1 MMTMIRV
8 LDVATALLA
17 CTVLVGGTA
26 VAQTYPN
33 KPVRMVTSGVGGG
46 ADVSSRL
53 LAPGLSAALG
63 QQIIV
68 DSRGSGVIPGELVY
82 KAPPDG
88 YTLLLYNNTL
98 WVGPLIQTTPYD
110 AVRDFVP
117 ITLTNRSPNIL
128 VVHSALPVKS
138 VRQLVALAKARPGEL
153 NYATGS
159 TGASNHIAGELF
171 KAMAGVNIVRIP
183 YKSGAQESADL
194 ISGQVQLMF
203 ASAGMTPHVRAGR
216 LRALAVTSVEP
227 SPLFPELPTIAS
239 QGLPGYESGSI
250 YALFAPAGTPAA
262 IVQRLH
268 QESVK
273 VLQSTEVRERFLKS
287 GMEAVGSTPEE
298 LAATIKSDIAR
309 IGKLIKG
316 AGIRE

>member
-1 MMTMIRV
+1 M
-8 LDVATALLA
+8 
-17 CTVLVGGTA
+17 
-26 VAQTYPN
+26 
-33 KPVRMVTSGVGGG
+33 
-46 ADVSSRL
+46 
-53 LAPGLSAALG
+53 
-63 QQIIV
+63 
-68 DSRGSGVIPGELVY
+68 
-82 KAPPDG
+82 
-88 YTLLLYNNTL
+88 
-98 WVGPLIQTTPYD
+98 GPLIQTTPYD

-309 IGKLIKG
+309 IGKLIKD

>member
-1 MMTMIRV
+1 MRLLRTVSTVI
-8 LDVATALLA
+8 LSALA
-17 CTVLVGGTA
+17 VSA
-26 VAQTYPN
+26 VADDYPN
-33 KPVRMVTSGVGGG
+33 KAIRLIMPYPIGGSIDIAGRMVAQRL
-46 ADVSSRL
+46 ADN
-53 LAPGLSAALG
+53 LG
-63 QQIIV
+63 QAVVVDNRTGAGGIV
-68 DSRGSGVIPGELVY
+68 GTETGAR
-82 KAPPDG
+82 AAPDG

-227 SPLFPELPTIAS
+227 SPLFPELPTIAP

-309 IGKLIKG
+309 IGKLIKD

>member
-1 MMTMIRV
+1 MAIGLSRLFGVTLPLNFHSPYRAVNIIEFWRRWHMTLSRFLRDYLYVPLGGNRKGPARRYLNLLITMV
-8 LDVATALLA
+8 LGGLWHGAGWTFVLWGALHGAYLA
-17 CTVLVGGTA
+17 INHGWQLLCLRLG
-26 VAQTYPN
+26 QNPQ
-33 KPVRMVTSGVGGG
+33 
-46 ADVSSRL
+46 VSSIVGRACSIL
-53 LAPGLSAALG
+53 LTFVAVVVAWVVFRAPDLDAAVLM
-63 QQIIV
+63 
-68 DSRGSGVIPGELVY
+68 L
-82 KAPPDG
+82 
-88 YTLLLYNNTL
+88 
-98 WVGPLIQTTPYD
+98 
-110 AVRDFVP
+110 
-117 ITLTNRSPNIL
+117 
-128 VVHSALPVKS
+128 
-138 VRQLVALAKARPGEL
+138 
-153 NYATGS
+153 
-159 TGASNHIAGELF
+159 

-203 ASAGMTPHVRAGR
+203 ARAGMTPHVRAGR

-309 IGKLIKG
+309 IGKLIKD